1 MATFQMEMRQQQQQ
15 QRKQR
20 TNLKQRATIC
30 KVRWQP
36 QQRELAPSDPPEISA
51 HCTRLWP
58 GSCSTSIAGI
68 GGNILITRSRS
79 SSSSSTRSRS
89 NTSGPSGSI
98 GAHFD
103 CSGCQR
109 ALIMLS
115 MLVVVIVLISGNGV
129 YAAQRD
135 SYKSK
140 DMSSSNNAI
149 PNTEA
154 GGGSAEQA
162 AGGPTGVAGSGSSN
176 NATGNNKNGHQAVIG
191 SASSSSSSSSLSA
204 SETNSMTTDASR
216 SSSSGSSTTIVGIPS
231 SSLHKASS
239 FGSSSNTFPSQM
251 ASGINRNSIDLL
263 EEARNAGP
271 YFDQAFSKN
280 VTALLGKT
288 AYLNCRVKNLGN
300 KTMLL
305 QVSWVR
311 HRDIHLLTVGRY
323 TYTSDQRFR
332 AIHQPQTEDWM
343 LQIKY
348 PQHRDSG
355 IYECQVSTTPHMS
368 HYIHLNV
375 VEPSTEII
383 GAPDLYIESGST
395 INLTCVILN
404 SPEPPAYIFWNH
416 NNAFPSHPQIINYDS
431 PRGGV
436 SVVTN
441 KGDTTTSFL
450 LIKSARPSDSG
461 HYQCNPSNAKPKSV
475 TVHVLNGVSHSVSRG
490 VPSSNAARGTS
501 ASSPLAHS
509 LSVCVPVCVLLQ
521 LGACRWIAALLGAA
535 LATPPRPPA
544 KRRSGEA
551 ARGAGGE
558 EASSGHALQYILAS
572 LLRCQHWRWCGRW
585 PWPRIL
591 GKWRQQEQEQEQ
603 NQDFCLCRQQLK
615 LQSRTEAATSRQ
627 LYETDIR

>member
-15 QRKQR
+15 QR
-20 TNLKQRATIC
+20 TNLKQRATATAS
-30 KVRWQP
+30 KARQQR
-36 QQRELAPSDPPEISA
+36 QQREQQQHSNPPEISTD
-51 HCTRLWP
+51 CTRLWP
-58 GSCSTSIAGI
+58 SSCNSKIGPLTSHSSSIGI
-68 GGNILITRSRS
+68 RSKGNISGTGSNIRVPADRRS
-79 SSSSSTRSRS
+79 
-89 NTSGPSGSI
+89 
-98 GAHFD
+98 
-103 CSGCQR
+103 CQR
-109 ALIMLS
+109 GLIMLS
-115 MLVVVIVLISGNGV
+115 MLVVVAALISGNGV
-129 YAAQRD
+129 LAAQRD

-149 PNTEA
+149 PSGAGSSAGENEVTGPA
-154 GGGSAEQA
+154 GG
-162 AGGPTGVAGSGSSN
+162 AGSGSSN
-176 NATGNNKNGHQAVIG
+176 NSSGNNRNGQAAV
-191 SASSSSSSSSLSA
+191 SESSS
-204 SETNSMTTDASR
+204 SMTTDASR
-216 SSSSGSSTTIVGIPS
+216 STAGSSTTIMGIPS

-239 FGSSSNTFPSQM
+239 QASSNSFTSQL
-251 ASGINRNSIDLL
+251 ATGISRNSIEL

-271 YFDQAFSKN
+271 YFDKAYSKN

-416 NNAFPSHPQIINYDS
+416 NNAYPSHPQIINYDS

-509 LSVCVPVCVLLQ
+509 LSLCVPVCVLLQ
-521 LGACRWIAALLGAA
+521 LGACRWLAALLGAA
-535 LATPPRPPA
+535 LGAGHASPPHRSTPPGGRKTP
-544 KRRSGEA
+544 G
-551 ARGAGGE
+551 GAGSR
-558 EASSGHALQYILAS
+558 APGHAPLIGDMRHFLECV
-572 LLRCQHWRWCGRW
+572 LRWQWRWCWRW
-585 PWPRIL
+585 HW
-591 GKWRQQEQEQEQ
+591 KSTQEHRLVQHQPH
-603 NQDFCLCRQQLK
+603 LPHQLK
-615 LQSRTEAATSRQ
+615 LQSRQEAATCRQ
-627 LYETDIR
+627 LFEADIR

>member
-1 MATFQMEMRQQQQQ
+1 MATFQMEMRHQQQQ
-15 QRKQR
+15 
-20 TNLKQRATIC
+20 TNLKQRAAATS
-30 KVRWQP
+30 KARRQQR
-36 QQRELAPSDPPEISA
+36 QQREQKPSDPPEISTDY
-51 HCTRLWP
+51 TRLWP
-58 GSCSTSIAGI
+58 GGCTSSTTSTSAGGGSCSNPLKGRATRHTSHTSSKFGGAGSNFGI
-68 GGNILITRSRS
+68 HVDCRS
-79 SSSSSTRSRS
+79 
-89 NTSGPSGSI
+89 
-98 GAHFD
+98 
-103 CSGCQR
+103 CQR

-115 MLVVVIVLISGNGV
+115 MLVVVIAMISGNGV
-129 YAAQRD
+129 LAAQRD

-140 DMSSSNNAI
+140 DMSSSNNVI
-149 PNTEA
+149 PSGGLSSA
-154 GGGSAEQA
+154 G
-162 AGGPTGVAGSGSSN
+162 AGEENEVASPAGVAGSGSSN
-176 NATGNNKNGHQAVIG
+176 YSSGNNKNGQATAG
-191 SASSSSSSSSLSA
+191 SSSA
-204 SETNSMTTDASR
+204 SESRSMTTDTSR
-216 SSSSGSSTTIVGIPS
+216 SSAGSSTTITGIPS

-239 FGSSSNTFPSQM
+239 AGSNTFSSAI
-251 ASGINRNSIDLL
+251 ASGINRNSIEL

-271 YFDQAFSKN
+271 YFDKAFSKN

-441 KGDTTTSFL
+441 KGETTTSFL

-509 LSVCVPVCVLLQ
+509 LSLCVPVCVLLQ
-521 LGACRWIAALLGAA
+521 LGACRWIAALLGSA
-535 LATPPRPPA
+535 LAAHPLPATRSRPPGGGVRAGAQVA
-544 KRRSGEA
+544 KDMRHFLESVL
-551 ARGAGGE
+551 
-558 EASSGHALQYILAS
+558 SDWH
-572 LLRCQHWRWCGRW
+572 CWRWHWQRSHQL
-585 PWPRIL
+585 PH
-591 GKWRQQEQEQEQ
+591 
-603 NQDFCLCRQQLK
+603 QLK
-615 LQSRTEAATSRQ
+615 LQSNKEAATCRQ
-627 LYETDIR
+627 LFEADIR

>member
-1 MATFQMEMRQQQQQ
+1 
-15 QRKQR
+15 
-20 TNLKQRATIC
+20 
-30 KVRWQP
+30 
-36 QQRELAPSDPPEISA
+36 
-51 HCTRLWP
+51 
-58 GSCSTSIAGI
+58 
-68 GGNILITRSRS
+68 
-79 SSSSSTRSRS
+79 
-89 NTSGPSGSI
+89 
-98 GAHFD
+98 
-103 CSGCQR
+103 
-109 ALIMLS
+109 MLS
-115 MLVVVIVLISGNGV
+115 MLVVVIVVISGNGV
-129 YAAQRD
+129 LAAQRD

-140 DMSSSNNAI
+140 DMGSSNNAI
-149 PNTEA
+149 PSEND
-154 GGGSAEQA
+154 A
-162 AGGPTGVAGSGSSN
+162 AAAAAANGVTGSGSMTSTTNSN
-176 NATGNNKNGHQAVIG
+176 GSNKNGHATNSG
-191 SASSSSSSSSLSA
+191 SVTTDISSSSSSSSSSKSNA
-204 SETNSMTTDASR
+204 NSMTT
-216 SSSSGSSTTIVGIPS
+216 TTATSIPS
-231 SSLHKASS
+231 SSLHKGNTIASPVS
-239 FGSSSNTFPSQM
+239 
-251 ASGINRNSIDLL
+251 ASGINRNSIDLI
-263 EEARNAGP
+263 EDSRNAGP
-271 YFDQAFSKN
+271 YFDKGASKN

-368 HYIHLNV
+368 HYIQLTV

-416 NNAFPSHPQIINYDS
+416 NNAIINYDS

-441 KGDTTTSFL
+441 KGETTTSFL

-501 ASSPLAHS
+501 TSSHVSKSIS
-509 LSVCVPVCVLLQ
+509 LSVPVFVLLQ
-521 LGACRWIAALLGAA
+521 FGICQALHALLTCAA
-535 LATPPRPPA
+535 AATSPSSSRDSSRGRSRS
-544 KRRSGEA
+544 RRESSSRRNTSRGSSVKATLSVSGM
-551 ARGAGGE
+551 R
-558 EASSGHALQYILAS
+558 QILESILS
-572 LLRCQHWRWCGRW
+572 LLSSLLSATWHWRWRGQQQQQQQQ
-585 PWPRIL
+585 
-591 GKWRQQEQEQEQ
+591 RQQ
-603 NQDFCLCRQQLK
+603 
-615 LQSRTEAATSRQ
+615 SATAAAATATATFRQ
-627 LYETDIR
+627 VYETDIR

>member
-15 QRKQR
+15 QR
-20 TNLKQRATIC
+20 TNLKQRATASAS
-30 KVRWQP
+30 KARQQR
-36 QQRELAPSDPPEISA
+36 QQREQQQHSNPPEISTD
-51 HCTRLWP
+51 CTRLWP
-58 GSCSTSIAGI
+58 SSCNSKIGPLTSHSSPIGI
-68 GGNILITRSRS
+68 SSKGNISGTGSNIRVPADRS
-79 SSSSSTRSRS
+79 S
-89 NTSGPSGSI
+89 
-98 GAHFD
+98 
-103 CSGCQR
+103 CQR
-109 ALIMLS
+109 GLIMLS
-115 MLVVVIVLISGNGV
+115 MLVVVAALISGNGV
-129 YAAQRD
+129 LAAQRD

-149 PNTEA
+149 PSGAGSSAGENEVTGPA
-154 GGGSAEQA
+154 GG
-162 AGGPTGVAGSGSSN
+162 AGSGSSN
-176 NATGNNKNGHQAVIG
+176 NSSGINRNGQAAV
-191 SASSSSSSSSLSA
+191 SESSS
-204 SETNSMTTDASR
+204 SMTTDASR
-216 SSSSGSSTTIVGIPS
+216 STAGSSTTIMGIPS

-239 FGSSSNTFPSQM
+239 QASSNSFTSQL
-251 ASGINRNSIDLL
+251 ATGISRNSIEL

-271 YFDQAFSKN
+271 YFDKAYSKN

-416 NNAFPSHPQIINYDS
+416 NNAYPSHPQIINYDS

-475 TVHVLNGVSHSVSRG
+475 TVHVLNGEFPAAMQH
-490 VPSSNAARGTS
+490 AARVHHRP
-501 ASSPLAHS
+501 SPTRCLFVY
-509 LSVCVPVCVLLQ
+509 LFVCFCS
-521 LGACRWIAALLGAA
+521 WA
-535 LATPPRPPA
+535 LAGGWQHCWARPSVPA
-544 KRRSGEA
+544 TRRRPTAPLRREA
-551 ARGAGGE
+551 GRRREGQE
-558 EASSGHALQYILAS
+558 VERQDMRHSS
-572 LLRCQHWRWCGRW
+572 
-585 PWPRIL
+585 
-591 GKWRQQEQEQEQ
+591 
-603 NQDFCLCRQQLK
+603 
-615 LQSRTEAATSRQ
+615 ATC
-627 LYETDIR
+627 DISSSAF

>member
-20 TNLKQRATIC
+20 TNLKQRATC
-30 KVRWQP
+30 KVRWHR

-58 GSCSTSIAGI
+58 GSCPSSTAGI
-68 GGNILITRSRS
+68 GGNILAPRS
-79 SSSSSTRSRS
+79 SRSRS
-89 NTSGPSGSI
+89 NTGGPSGSI

-103 CSGCQR
+103 CGGCQR
-109 ALIMLS
+109 ALIMFS
-115 MLVVVIVLISGNGV
+115 MLVVVIALISGNGV

-162 AGGPTGVAGSGSSN
+162 AGPTGVAGSGSSN

-191 SASSSSSSSSLSA
+191 SASSSASSSSSSSASA
-204 SETNSMTTDASR
+204 SESSSMTTDASR
-216 SSSSGSSTTIVGIPS
+216 SSIGSSTTIVGIPS

-239 FGSSSNTFPSQM
+239 FGSSNTFPSQM

-521 LGACRWIAALLGAA
+521 LGACRWIAALLGTA
-535 LATPPRPPA
+535 LATPPLSPA
-544 KRRSGEA
+544 KRRSREA
-551 ARGAGGE
+551 QGAGGE
-558 EASSGHALQYILAS
+558 ASPGHALQYILAS
-572 LLRCQHWRWCGRW
+572 LLRCQRWRWCGRW

-591 GKWRQQEQEQEQ
+591 GQWTQQEQEQEPK
-603 NQDFCLCRQQLK
+603 DFFQSRQQLK

-627 LYETDIR
+627 LFETDIR

>member
-1 MATFQMEMRQQQQQ
+1 MATFQMETRQHQQQQQ
-15 QRKQR
+15 QQQQR
-20 TNLKQRATIC
+20 TNLKQRAAAAATTTT
-30 KVRWQP
+30 KRQR
-36 QQRELAPSDPPEISA
+36 QQRHTNPVHNLNLNLKESSHFATQLLAEAEAKAKATTFTS
-51 HCTRLWP
+51 CTRLQP
-58 GSCSTSIAGI
+58 TCSTVASPSSRRSSSRRGS
-68 GGNILITRSRS
+68 NNNTTSNSNTSRS
-79 SSSSSTRSRS
+79 SHTTSRGSSSSISTGS
-89 NTSGPSGSI
+89 NRNTI
-98 GAHFD
+98 VD
-103 CSGCQR
+103 CSSCQR

-115 MLVVVIVLISGNGV
+115 MLVVVIVVISGNGV
-129 YAAQRD
+129 LAAQRD

-149 PNTEA
+149 PNEGDA
-154 GGGSAEQA
+154 AAAAAAAAA
-162 AGGPTGVAGSGSSN
+162 AGAAAANGVTGSGSMTSTTNSN
-176 NATGNNKNGHQAVIG
+176 GSNKNSHTANTG
-191 SASSSSSSSSLSA
+191 SVTTDSSSSSSSG
-204 SETNSMTTDASR
+204 
-216 SSSSGSSTTIVGIPS
+216 SSSSSSSNYKSNANANAVTTTTTTISGIPS
-231 SSLHKASS
+231 SSLHKGNTIASPAS
-239 FGSSSNTFPSQM
+239 G
-251 ASGINRNSIDLL
+251 SGINRNSIDLIDDS
-263 EEARNAGP
+263 RNGGP
-271 YFDQAFSKN
+271 YFDKGASKN

-368 HYIHLNV
+368 HYIQLTV

-416 NNAFPSHPQIINYDS
+416 NNAIINYDS

-441 KGDTTTSFL
+441 KGETTTSFL

-475 TVHVLNGVSHSVSRG
+475 TVHVLNGEFPAAMQHAAQAHPHMSPSRYLLVYLFVCFCSLAFARRSMRPSVVQLRQRRRPAEGGDGGAEVEAGG
-490 VPSSNAARGTS
+490 VEVGS
-501 ASSPLAHS
+501 ASASATESKRL
-509 LSVCVPVCVLLQ
+509 CRYPVCD
-521 LGACRWIAALLGAA
+521 
-535 LATPPRPPA
+535 T
-544 KRRSGEA
+544 
-551 ARGAGGE
+551 
-558 EASSGHALQYILAS
+558 SSS
-572 LLRCQHWRWCGRW
+572 V
-585 PWPRIL
+585 
-591 GKWRQQEQEQEQ
+591 
-603 NQDFCLCRQQLK
+603 F
-615 LQSRTEAATSRQ
+615 
-627 LYETDIR
+627 